1 LSKILVGVLIIA
13 CLIVGLVAYQFGVG
27 ANDTAQVI
35 DHYDEGLSVGDSQ
48 GYNRGLSDG
57 VGQGY
62 AQGYQAGYVNGT
74 LSVPKPSQAP
84 DRYSEGY
91 SAGVSSG
98 KSAGYSDGY
107 SVGSTDGFNSG
118 YSVGYVN
125 GSKDGA
131 GTGYNIRDPT
141 YSEMLNFISVD
152 QTDKN
157 TYDENTYYCYHFCN
171 DVLTNAFSQ
180 GLKAG
185 FVYIEFA
192 EGAHA
197 AVCFDTVDRGL
208 VFVEP
213 QGDDIVNVA
222 VGIHYWNRTIYE
234 EPDYDDTVISF
245 GIIW

>member
-1 LSKILVGVLIIA
+1 MCKLGAIA
-13 CLIVGLVAYQFGVG
+13 FVVVCLVGLVGSIFAYQFGVG
-27 ANDTAQVI
+27 ANDTAQVV
-35 DHYDEGLSVGDSQ
+35 DRYDEGLSVGDSQ

-62 AQGYQAGYVNGT
+62 AQGYQAGYANGT
-74 LSVPKPSQAP
+74 ANAPKPSQAP

-91 SAGVSSG
+91 DAGVSSG
-98 KSAGYSDGY
+98 KNQGYSDGY
-107 SVGSTDGFNSG
+107 SKGTTDGFNTG
-118 YSVGYVN
+118 YSQGYVN

-141 YSEMLNFISVD
+141 YSEMLTFLAVD

-157 TYDENTYYCYHFCN
+157 TYNENTYYCYHFCN

-180 GLKAG
+180 GFKAG
-185 FVYIEFA
+185 FVYIEFS

-197 AVCFDTVDRGL
+197 AVCFDTVDGGL

-213 QGDDIVNVA
+213 QSDEIVNVA
-222 VGIHYWNRTIYE
+222 VGLEYE
-234 EPDYDDTVISF
+234 WVAEPNEIISF
-245 GIIW
+245 AIVW